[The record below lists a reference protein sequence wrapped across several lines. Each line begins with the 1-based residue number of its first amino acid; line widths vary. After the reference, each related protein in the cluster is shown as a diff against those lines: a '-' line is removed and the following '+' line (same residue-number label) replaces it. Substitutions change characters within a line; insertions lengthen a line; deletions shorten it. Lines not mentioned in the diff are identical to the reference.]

1 MKSFSE
7 LSPASENLQL
17 ISLNPD
23 APAPF
28 SSQLPLPT
36 NRHLL
41 IGPVAIYLSGPGRTL
56 LNLQVRRQLRRQDLE
71 VQALSPKPGTLNPQT
86 LSPLTSGVS
95 DVRCAVCIIL
105 AVLLELGASG
115 YRLTGLRLVQ
125 EQTTSVYPI
134 GSMVVPFCGL
144 YVGSYKV
151 LPSRNYYGAHG
162 YRLRLLR
169 IPNLLE
175 GWSLIGSLRE
185 SGKYIGL

>member
-71 VQALSPKPGTLNPQT
+71 VQALNPKPGTLNPKPPN
-86 LSPLTSGVS
+86 LKPSNFRSVG
-95 DVRCAVCIIL
+95 CAMCCL
-105 AVLLELGASG
+105 HHPGSTFGAWG
-115 YRLTGLRLVQ
+115 FRL
-125 EQTTSVYPI
+125 P
-134 GSMVVPFCGL
+134 
-144 YVGSYKV
+144 
-151 LPSRNYYGAHG
+151 PSRAAVGPRTNHQCIPHRLHG
-162 YRLRLLR
+162 SAFLWFVCR
-169 IPNLLE
+169 IL
-175 GWSLIGSLRE
+175 
-185 SGKYIGL
+185 